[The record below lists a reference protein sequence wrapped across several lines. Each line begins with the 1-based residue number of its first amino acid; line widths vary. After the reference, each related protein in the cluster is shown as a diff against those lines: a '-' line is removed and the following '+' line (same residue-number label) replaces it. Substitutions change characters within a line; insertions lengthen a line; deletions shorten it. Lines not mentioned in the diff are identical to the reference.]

1 MKKTEMSESRKMR
14 KQTPRVP
21 SNFLYTKLVPIAI
34 GVMVIV
40 LLSIMVL
47 VLAPLLG
54 LGRY

>member
-1 MKKTEMSESRKMR
+1 MR